1 MNILSDRCAL
11 SKPIHYMR
19 LPRDILI
26 GPGVLRSVSDVCK
39 NLGFLSSILILTGP
53 HTQGIAGKK
62 VTNLLEEN
70 GFSVSC
76 LIVEKPEMKCV
87 KKARKVIQGFEPEVV
102 LGVGGG
108 KVIDVAKLASSLED
122 VPFISVPT
130 AASHDGV
137 SSSRASIKDL
147 GSPTSMSV
155 QAPIAIIADTD
166 IIARSPYRLIASGCG
181 DIVAKYTAVR
191 DWRLAHRLKG
201 QYYGEY
207 AASLALMS
215 ARLILK
221 NADVIRNNVEEGVR
235 VVLEALI
242 SCGVA
247 MSIARSSGPCS
258 GAEHLFSHALDTIA
272 PKPALHGE
280 QCGVGTIMMAYLH
293 RVNWRMIRK
302 KLRRIGSPTTA
313 DELGIE
319 PGHIV
324 EALTI
329 AHKIRP
335 ERYTILGESGLS
347 KESAERLARVT
358 GVID

>member
-1 MNILSDRCAL
+1 
-11 SKPIHYMR
+11 MR

-26 GPGVLRSVSDVCK
+26 GPGVLGSVSDVCK
-39 NLGFLSSILILTGP
+39 DLGFLSSVLILTGP
-53 HTQGIAGKK
+53 HTHGIAGKK
-62 VTNLLEEN
+62 ATNMLEEN
-70 GFSVSC
+70 GFSVSG
-76 LIVEKPEMKCV
+76 LIVEKPEMKYV
-87 KKARKVIQGFEPEVV
+87 NKARKVIQGFKPEVV

-108 KVIDVAKLASSLED
+108 KVIDVAKLASSFEG

-191 DWRLAHRLKG
+191 DWRLAHKLKG

-215 ARLILK
+215 AKLILR
-221 NADVIRNNVEEGVR
+221 NAAVIRNNVEEGVR

-247 MSIARSSGPCS
+247 MSIAGSSKPCS
-258 GAEHLFSHALDTIA
+258 GAEHLFSHALDMIA

-293 RVNWRMIRK
+293 RINWRMIRE
-302 KLRRIGSPTTA
+302 KLRKIGSPTTA

-319 PGHIV
+319 PRYIV
-324 EALTI
+324 EALTT

>member
-1 MNILSDRCAL
+1 MCL

-19 LPRDILI
+19 LPRDVLV
-26 GPGVLRSVSDVCK
+26 GRGVLRNISKVCN
-39 NLGFLSSILILTGP
+39 NLGFLSSALVLTGP
-53 HTQGIAGKK
+53 HTYDIAGKN
-62 VTNLLEEN
+62 VTSMLEEG
-70 GFSVSC
+70 GFSVSS
-76 LIVEKPEMKCV
+76 LIVEEPEMKYV
-87 KKARKVIQGFEPEVV
+87 NKARKLIQEFKPEIV
-102 LGVGGG
+102 LGIGGG
-108 KVIDVAKLASSLED
+108 KVIDIAKLSSSLEG

-147 GSPTSMSV
+147 GSATSVSAE
-155 QAPIAIIADTD
+155 APIAIVADTD

-191 DWRLAHRLKG
+191 DWRLAHKIKG

-215 ARLILK
+215 ARLILR
-221 NADVIRNNVEEGVR
+221 NADVIRNNVEEGIR

-247 MSIARSSGPCS
+247 MSIAGSSGPCS
-258 GAEHLFSHALDTIA
+258 GAEHLFSHALDMVA

-293 RVNWRMIRK
+293 GINWRMVGER
-302 KLRRIGSPTTA
+302 LRRIGSPTTA
-313 DELGIE
+313 KELGIE
-319 PGHIV
+319 PRYIV

-329 AHKIRP
+329 AHKVRP
-335 ERYTILGESGLS
+335 ERYTILGENGLS
-347 KESAERLARVT
+347 KEAAERLARVT

>member
-1 MNILSDRCAL
+1 MCL

-19 LPRDILI
+19 LPRDVLV
-26 GPGVLRSVSDVCK
+26 GRGVLKNISKVC
-39 NLGFLSSILILTGP
+39 NTLGFLSSALVLTGP
-53 HTQGIAGKK
+53 RTYDIAGKK
-62 VTNLLEEN
+62 VTNMLEEG
-70 GFSVSC
+70 GFSVSS
-76 LIVEKPEMKCV
+76 LIVEEPDRKYV
-87 KKARKVIQGFEPEVV
+87 NKARKLIQGLKPEII

-108 KVIDVAKLASSLED
+108 KVIDVAKLSSSLEG

-130 AASHDGV
+130 TASHDGV
-137 SSSRASIKDL
+137 SSSMASIKDL
-147 GSPTSMSV
+147 DSPTSVSAE
-155 QAPIAIIADTD
+155 APIAIIADTD
-166 IIARSPYRLIASGCG
+166 IIARSPYRLVASGCG

-191 DWRLAHRLKG
+191 DWRLAHKIKG

-215 ARLILK
+215 ARLILR
-221 NADVIRNNVEEGVR
+221 NADVIRNNVEEGIR

-247 MSIARSSGPCS
+247 MSIAGSSRPCS
-258 GAEHLFSHALDTIA
+258 GAEHLFSHALDMVA

-293 RVNWRMIRK
+293 GINWRMVRE

-313 DELGIE
+313 KELGIK
-319 PGHIV
+319 PRYIV
-324 EALTI
+324 EALTK

-335 ERYTILGESGLS
+335 ERYTILGEHGLS
-347 KESAERLARVT
+347 KESADQLARVT
-358 GVID
+358 CVID